1 MGNKSSRLKLG
12 GNKRK
17 FGLECCICMQQ
28 LDGALG
34 QGGAPGEGT
43 PGQVTCLP
51 CQHEFHPDCWKKWRK
66 QKRACPTCRRQVP
79 PSHQQHQQQQNWS
92 PQRGQNYYARQQN
105 SQQQQQQN
113 SQQQRRRQRRQDDQ
127 QFYQRR
133 SRDIRYEQGQHD
145 LWARIRNSLDQ
156 RRQAGEDPD
165 SVALLADQLDMILDD
180 LGPDLVELLVQEAV
194 SWAPAM
200 VMVLNARISDAL
212 GFRAF
217 DEIILID
224 PSHMSRQAV
233 RRLAADLG
241 GVDDAVRHNQ
251 RPLAITVPCDR
262 ALMDPEGRNALI
274 VNGSQPDF
282 TTVELPIGMPV
293 GISAFVEAVLP
304 RALDPSMYA
313 RQDLDQIA
321 RNGSQVAANEAREAR
336 EALAP

>member
-1 MGNKSSRLKLG
+1 MGNKSSRTQLLG
-12 GNKRK
+12 KVKRK
-17 FGLECCICMQQ
+17 FGNQCCMCLQS

-51 CQHEFHPDCWKKWRK
+51 CQHEFHTDCWKKWRK

-79 PSHQQHQQQQNWS
+79 PSPQQQQNCYW
-92 PQRGQNYYARQQN
+92 GQQN
-105 SQQQQQQN
+105 SQQQQQN

-133 SRDIRYEQGQHD
+133 SRGIRYQQGQDD

-165 SVALLADQLDMILDD
+165 YVALLEDQFDRILNG

-200 VMVLNARISDAL
+200 VMVLNARISDAF

-217 DEIILID
+217 DERILID

-241 GVDDAVRHNQ
+241 NVDEAVRHNQ
-251 RPLAITVPCDR
+251 RPLAITVPYDR
-262 ALMDPEGRNALI
+262 ALMYPEGRTALI
-274 VNGSQPDF
+274 MNGSQPDF
-282 TTVELPIGMPV
+282 TTSELPIGMPL
-293 GISAFVEAVLP
+293 GISAFVAAVLP
-304 RALDPSMYA
+304 RALDPSLYA

-336 EALAP
+336 EAREALAP